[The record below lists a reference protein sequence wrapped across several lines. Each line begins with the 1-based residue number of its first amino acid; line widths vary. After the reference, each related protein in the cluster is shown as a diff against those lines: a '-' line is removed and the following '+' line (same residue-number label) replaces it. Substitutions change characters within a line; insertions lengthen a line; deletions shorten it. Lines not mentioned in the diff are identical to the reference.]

1 MLLLNKKTI
10 ILGVSLFALSS
21 IALTSCS
28 DDSGK
33 SAYEI
38 AVENGFDGTEDEWL
52 ESLKGDNGV
61 DGKDGTSET
70 QTKYELYTEAV
81 ANEEFDGTYMDFLKE
96 IIGGDYSLSSLMNE
110 SCFSVVSLT
119 TTWTIST
126 TKYGPTGKYTEES
139 ESAAYGSGIFIDVN
153 TETGDAY
160 ILTNYHMVYSNEQT
174 TNNGISEDIVGYI
187 YGYEYDEYAFEATY
201 IGGSINVDL
210 AVLKVS
216 QSDVIKGSNSKA
228 ITFADSDTMYV
239 GETVFKTGNDY
250 GEGISVSSGEISLC
264 SYVCTYTIGDTTIN
278 NRCIRA
284 TALHNGGSS
293 GGGLFNEYGELIG
306 IVACKVEATGA
317 EGLCYSI
324 PISVAEPLANKI
336 ISNYEKTNSTSNE
349 KCMLGITTTLTNPYI
364 YYNEAIQ
371 AYQSRASLIISEIS
385 SGSICEGILEVGD
398 IITSATLGDKTK
410 YLYNYYELSEFLYWA
425 NEGDIVTLNIERD
438 GESFSVNIKLTN
450 TVAI

>member
-1 MLLLNKKTI
+1 MLLFNRKTI
-10 ILGVSLFALSS
+10 TLGLSLFALGS
-21 IALTSCS
+21 IALVSCS
-28 DDSGK
+28 DSSGE

-38 AVENGFDGTEDEWL
+38 AVDNGYTGTEEEWL
-52 ESLKGDNGV
+52 ESLKGENGV
-61 DGKDGTSET
+61 NGKDGTSET
-70 QTKYELYTEAV
+70 QTKYEMYTEAV

-119 TTWTIST
+119 TTWTVTT
-126 TKYGPTGKYTEES
+126 TKYGPTGRYSEETES
-139 ESAAYGSGIFIDVN
+139 SACGSGVFIDVN

-174 TNNGISEDIVGYI
+174 SNDGISENIVGYI
-187 YGYEYDEYAFEATY
+187 FGYEYDDYAFEATY

-210 AVLKVS
+210 AVLKVTGA
-216 QSDVIKGSNSKA
+216 DVIKGSNSKA
-228 ITFADSDTMYV
+228 ISFGDPDTLYT

-306 IVACKVEATGA
+306 IVACKVESTGV

-324 PISVAEPLANKI
+324 PVAVAEPLANKI
-336 ISNYEKTNSTSNE
+336 ITNYEKTGSTSNT
-349 KCMLGITTTLTNPYI
+349 KCMLGITTTLTDPYI
-364 YYNEAIQ
+364 YYNTAIQ
-371 AYQSRASLIISEIS
+371 SYQSRASLVVSEIS
-385 SGSICEGILEVGD
+385 SGSICEGILEEGD
-398 IITSATLGDKTK
+398 IIVSATLGDTTK

-425 NEGDIVTLNIERD
+425 EDGDVVTLEVIRD
-438 GESFSVNIKLTN
+438 GITMKIEIELTY